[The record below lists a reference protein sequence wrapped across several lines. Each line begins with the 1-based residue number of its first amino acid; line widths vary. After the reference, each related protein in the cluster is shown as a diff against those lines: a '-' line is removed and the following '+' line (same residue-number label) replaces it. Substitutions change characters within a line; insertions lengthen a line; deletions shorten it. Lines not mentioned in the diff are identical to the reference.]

1 MLPPKPETE
10 SSLSGEGL
18 AEAEPGSSILSSI
31 RREGSRRWSPHCAP
45 AFWIP
50 ELGDRRRRGDPE
62 GEQKTRLPRAK
73 DQGDRV
79 KQTQ

>member
-1 MLPPKPETE
+1 MLLPKPETE
-10 SSLSGEGL
+10 SSLSSEGL

-31 RREGSRRWSPHCAP
+31 RRKGSPLMESPLCASP
-45 AFWIP
+45 FWIP
-50 ELGDRRRRGDPE
+50 ELKRQEERGPR

-79 KQTQ
+79 MQTQ